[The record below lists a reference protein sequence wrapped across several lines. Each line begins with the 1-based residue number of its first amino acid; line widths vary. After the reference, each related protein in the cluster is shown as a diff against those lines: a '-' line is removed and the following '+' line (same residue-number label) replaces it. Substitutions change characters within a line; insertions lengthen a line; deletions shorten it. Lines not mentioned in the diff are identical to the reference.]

1 MAEITFSIAR
11 KKATPLVQA
20 LFSLMLGLLG
30 IGLCRLFKLE
40 PGAEYLASF
49 IIVRFTS
56 IINIEISLDNDSFL
70 RNSMASINLYIALVA
85 LLLLVSKQS
94 SGLSIWTETEFQTML
109 TGTTI
114 FYFMSSIMVRGA
126 RLIYE
131 AAESGL

>member
-20 LFSLMLGLLG
+20 VFSLVLGLLG

-49 IIVRFTS
+49 IIVIFYC
-56 IINIEISLDNDSFL
+56 IMNIVISLANESFL
-70 RNSMASINLYIALVA
+70 RYTMPSIYLYIALVA

-109 TGTTI
+109 TGTSI
-114 FYFMSSIMVRGA
+114 FYFMASIMVRGA